1 MTEFWFSSDL
11 FLRKLHSQKLT
22 PAHMYSTESR
32 FHYLPLN
39 DLLYLPGP
47 SREDVDLTW
56 DLLAELEGFR
66 ISQSPVWASSDDLSM
81 VKC

>member
-11 FLRKLHSQKLT
+11 FLSKFHSQKLT
-22 PAHMYSTESR
+22 PTHMYSTESR

-47 SREDVDLTW
+47 SREDVMDLGGR
-56 DLLAELEGFR
+56 LISFVSSHRFVFR
-66 ISQSPVWASSDDLSM
+66 GT
-81 VKC
+81 